1 MLVKEP
7 AAVVVVVI
15 ADVAAAAV
23 VADVAVVAVV
33 AAFKHNLNPI
43 HTQKIEKLSSVTAF
57 LAPRTVARLVF

>member
-15 ADVAAAAV
+15 ADVAAAVV
-23 VADVAVVAVV
+23 VADVAVVV
-33 AAFKHNLNPI
+33 AAAVKQNLSPI

-57 LAPRTVARLVF
+57 LAPRTVARLVL